1 MLRHYMSLCI
11 LLVVTNKL
19 RQRSV
24 GTFQGINQKLSRKAD
39 LKLVLT
45 LP

>member
-1 MLRHYMSLCI
+1 MPLCI
-11 LLVVTNKL
+11 LQVVTNKL
-19 RQRSV
+19 RKRSV
-24 GTFQGINQKLSRKAD
+24 GTFESINQKLSRKAD